1 MKKIFIGLEEIAG
14 YNSRLKLGFD
24 QLGVQS
30 TFVSL
35 KSHKFKYEACDNR
48 DKLISVLRLINDK
61 RSIGF
66 VVFRI
71 WNHILY
77 YLLLPL
83 LFLRAMF
90 EYDVFILG
98 FMNTFFRYYEL
109 PILKIFGK
117 KIIYVF
123 FGSDSRP
130 PYINKRNLE
139 SFPIK
144 NIRMVCKQKAAIRK
158 IERYADIIINH
169 PPSSHLH
176 ERKFIPFMRIGFP
189 SYCDVAGCNS
199 DQLHNSTMRILH
211 APSHMEGKGT
221 AKIRTAMASLKG
233 KGYIF
238 EYVEI
243 IDKPNALVIDEL
255 MRCDFVV
262 DELYSDAVMA
272 GFATEAAFFG
282 KPAVVGGYATLADFG
297 ILPEESMPPVHHC
310 HPDDI
315 EAAIEKLIVDES
327 YRKDLGLRAKQF
339 VNQNWSARSVAE
351 RYMRI
356 IDGEIPEDWFHDP
369 RDIRYLHGWGLQEN
383 QARKLVRSVIEYG
396 GIDALQLA
404 DKPDLAQRF
413 YRFAFRVD
421 S

>member
-14 YNSRLKLGFD
+14 YNTQLKSGFD
-24 QLGVQS
+24 QLGIQS

-35 KSHKFKYEACDNR
+35 KSHKFRYEECNRQDN
-48 DKLISVLRLINDK
+48 LSNLLRLMHDK
-61 RSIGF
+61 ASSGF
-66 VVFRI
+66 LVGRL
-71 WNHILY
+71 WNLAKY

-83 LFLRAMF
+83 LFIRVMF
-90 EYDVFILG
+90 AFDVFILG
-98 FMNTFFRYYEL
+98 FMNTFFWYYEL
-109 PILKIFGK
+109 PILKMFGK

-130 PYINKRNLE
+130 PYINRRCLE
-139 SFPIK
+139 VATIK
-144 NIRMVCKQKAAIRK
+144 NVMSVRKQKAAIRK
-158 IERYADIIINH
+158 IERYADVIISH

-176 ERKFIPFMRIGFP
+176 ERKFISFMRIGFP
-189 SYCDVAGCNS
+189 SASRVAACNS
-199 DQLHNSTMRILH
+199 NQLNSHPLRILH
-211 APSHMEGKGT
+211 APSHVQGKGT
-221 AKIRTAMASLKG
+221 DTIRSAMGSLKG

-243 IDKPNALVIDEL
+243 IDKPNASVLDEL

-282 KPAVVGGYATLADFG
+282 KPAVVGGYANSADFG
-297 ILPEESMPPVHHC
+297 SLPEESMPPVHRC
-310 HPDDI
+310 YPDGI

-339 VNQNWSARSVAE
+339 VNHNWSACSVAE
-351 RYMRI
+351 RYMRMI
-356 IDGEIPEDWFHDP
+356 EGEIPEDWYHDP
-369 RDIRYLHGWGLQEN
+369 RDIRYLHGWGLQES
-383 QARKLVRSVIEYG
+383 QARKLVRSVIDFG
-396 GIDALQLA
+396 GIDALQIA
-404 DKPDLAQRF
+404 DKPDLVQRF